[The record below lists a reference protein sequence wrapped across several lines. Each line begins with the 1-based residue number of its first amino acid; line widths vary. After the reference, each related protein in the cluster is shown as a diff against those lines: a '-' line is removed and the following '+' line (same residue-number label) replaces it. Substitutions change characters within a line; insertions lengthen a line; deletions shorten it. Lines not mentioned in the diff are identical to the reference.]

1 MTVCQAELWFQFRVG
16 EHIDMSWEVPE
27 MTKRN
32 WKKFSVSGGREV
44 MRLERQ
50 KGV

>member
-1 MTVCQAELWFQFRVG
+1 MESTEICHG
-16 EHIDMSWEVPE
+16 KDPE

-44 MRLERQ
+44 MRLER
-50 KGV
+50 